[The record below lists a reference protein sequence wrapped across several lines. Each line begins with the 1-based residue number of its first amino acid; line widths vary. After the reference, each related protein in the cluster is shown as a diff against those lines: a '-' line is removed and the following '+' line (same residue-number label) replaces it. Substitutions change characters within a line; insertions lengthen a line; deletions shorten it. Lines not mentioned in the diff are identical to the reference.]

1 MNYRLNF
8 RKYIIV
14 LLLLLSGF
22 SKAQIE
28 EKILEITSPNEQTNE
43 ILKLAEKE
51 AAYQLISEM
60 LGKDQFEKVQS
71 AINKKVLPQSK
82 NFILLTKIIETTPTE
97 DKQFLN
103 KVLIRFSKKTL
114 KSILIAS
121 HLFYLDYSADRILTL
136 IEFKDEKNGKVYRWW
151 SQNTENPTPI
161 QNLYSNLQSLFLK
174 YGFYAVHPIFSQYHS
189 MLPKKLKFNK
199 LNVKK
204 AQKLAE
210 FFQSGLIILG
220 SITLEPLSDSMSQVI
235 WDLTLYNS
243 IYLRELSA
251 YKSRIKIPKHSWD
264 FLKTNHW
271 VKNFALEMKSIYEKG
286 VLSSQLFT
294 ITLEG
299 RLNHLERET
308 LKKSLEKTSN
318 INNLKVNVISA
329 NQVVYSAD
337 VNAQDTQ
344 ILQQIKKLNILDFKL
359 SPYLQQENHL
369 VIKVDK

>member
-1 MNYRLNF
+1 MNYNLNF

-14 LLLLLSGF
+14 FIFFLSNF

-28 EKILEITSPNEQTNE
+28 EKTLEIVTPNDQTSE

-51 AAYQLISEM
+51 AVYQLISDM
-60 LGKDQFEKVQS
+60 LGKDQFEKVKS
-71 AINKKVLPQSK
+71 SIDKKVLPQSK
-82 NFILLTKIIETTPTE
+82 NFILLTKVIETEPTE

-114 KSILIAS
+114 KNILISS

-136 IEFKDEKNGKVYRWW
+136 IEFKDEKNRKVYRWW
-151 SQNTENPTPI
+151 NENVETPTPI
-161 QNLYSNLQSLFLK
+161 QDLYSNLQSLFLK
-174 YGFYAVHPIFSQYHS
+174 YGFYAVHPTFSQYHF
-189 MLPKKLKFNK
+189 MIPKKLKFNK
-199 LNVKK
+199 LNVKT

-243 IYLRELSA
+243 IYLRELST
-251 YKSRIKIPKHSWD
+251 YKSRTKVPQHSWD

-271 VKNFALEMKSIYEKG
+271 AKNFAMEMKSIYEKG

-299 RLNHLERET
+299 SLNHLERET
-308 LKKSLEKTSN
+308 LKKSLEKTPN
-318 INNLKVNVISA
+318 INNLKINVISA
-329 NQVVYSAD
+329 KQIVYNAD
-337 VNAQDTQ
+337 VNAQGTQ
-344 ILQQIKKLNILDFKL
+344 ILQQVKKLNVLDFKL
-359 SPYLQQENHL
+359 SPYLQRENHL